1 MTETRLK
8 VSRLKRTD
16 PNDPP
21 QQSRPGDDDYE
32 EPTEYEKSFE
42 AIAALHNA
50 KEKLNDVRVRFRIPD
65 TPSQTLTR
73 LDMHKLAGAVAAVN
87 RMWDA
92 VKKAY
97 VESFDD
103 EVSD

>member
-1 MTETRLK
+1 MTMTEEKVRRL
-8 VSRLKRTD
+8 R
-16 PNDPP
+16 PNHDE
-21 QQSRPGDDDYE
+21 DE

-65 TPSQTLTR
+65 IPSQTLTR
-73 LDMHKLAGAVAAVN
+73 LDMHALADAVAAVN
-87 RMWDA
+87 RMWGA
-92 VKKAY
+92 LKKAF